1 MRIGLFLFSLAAIL
15 QLYGLSW
22 NEKKISLFISFSN
35 ENGLHARACSKTFK
49 FRLLKQTDLE
59 TFLSIQLYLCI
70 EKLLVHN
77 CHVLYVL
84 AKKKWKTFGFV
95 EF

>member
-1 MRIGLFLFSLAAIL
+1 M
-15 QLYGLSW
+15 
-22 NEKKISLFISFSN
+22 KKISLFISFSN

-84 AKKKWKTFGFV
+84 AKQKKKWKTFGFV
-95 EF
+95 ESRYYTNDGVKEVPKSLLHIG